1 MHSGVYKHDCA
12 AHEEAELDGT
22 RRYAELREQRKGAKP
37 AAKPAAAA
45 AAGEAPCAKARAA
58 MQQCMVEIYVESV
71 CSKPLHEL
79 AECARQHRPG
89 AGAGDGASP
98 PGACKELEGRFEA
111 CTPAAMEGHNADAAF
126 RRFVE
131 EGRTWKSP
139 TKGRMS
145 MMHVPGHAPETTPMS
160 ASAGRS

>member
-1 MHSGVYKHDCA
+1 MSFANSVNYECGDRFVRYSDC
-12 AHEEAELDGT
+12 LS
-22 RRYAELREQRKGAKP
+22 REQRKGAKP

-45 AAGEAPCAKARAA
+45 AAGEAPRAKARAA

-111 CTPAAMEGHNADAAF
+111 CTTAAMEGHNADAAF

-145 MMHVPGHAPETTPMS
+145 MMHVPGHAPETTPLS
-160 ASAGRS
+160 SSVGSS